1 MLILGSRLQSTPI
14 MSLQTGARL
23 AVTAQ
28 PVIDPGKLQIYAY
41 ELAGPLLTHTP
52 SYLRTEDVRELGQIG
67 MIVDSSDEFVSPD
80 DIIKLHELI
89 DLGFPLVGMTVMD
102 NFKRKLGKVED
113 YTVDTKSF
121 MVQQLNVRRGFLRGI
136 TDTGL
141 LIHRSQIVE
150 INDDAIIV
158 HANARQVKQTA
169 SDELRQA
176 FVNPFR
182 NKQQSPQADPTSRN

>member
-1 MLILGSRLQSTPI
+1 MLVLGSRLYSTPV

-28 PVIDPGKLQIYAY
+28 PIIDPGKLKIYAY
-41 ELAGPLLTHTP
+41 ELTGPLLTRKP

-80 DIIKLHELI
+80 DIIKLQELI
-89 DLGFPLVGMTVMD
+89 ELGFPLVGMAVVD
-102 NFKRKLGKVED
+102 DFKRKLGKVED

-141 LIHRSQIVE
+141 LIHRSQIIE
-150 INDDAIIV
+150 INDDAIVV
-158 HANARQVKQTA
+158 HTNARQVRQKAT
-169 SDELRQA
+169 DELRQT

-182 NKQQSPQADPTSRN
+182 GEPQAPQTDQTSRN